1 MQRDLYEKGLEI
13 RKAVLSDRYVDN
25 VIRNADALSQPMQEL
40 VTTFC
45 WGAVWGREQL
55 DRRSRSL
62 VNLGIIAALGRMHE
76 LKLHVGGA
84 LRNGVTR
91 EEVQEVVLQIA
102 VYCGFPAAID
112 TLRAVREAFAE
123 YDAAA

>member
-1 MQRDLYEKGLEI
+1 MTNDLYERGLEI
-13 RKAVLSDRYVDN
+13 RKAVLSPAYVETS
-25 VIRNADALSQPMQEL
+25 IANADELARPLQEL

-45 WGAVWGREQL
+45 WGAVWGREGL

-62 VNLGIIAALGRMHE
+62 VNLGMIAALGRMHE
-76 LKLHVGGA
+76 LRLHVGGA

-91 EEVQEVVLQIA
+91 EEIQEVILQIA

-112 TLRAVREAFAE
+112 ALRTVREAI
-123 YDAAA
+123 AAFDEDR

>member
-1 MQRDLYEKGLEI
+1 MTKDLYERGLEI
-13 RKAVLSDRYVDN
+13 RKAVLSPAYVETSMA
-25 VIRNADALSQPMQEL
+25 NADDFARPLQEL

-45 WGAVWGREQL
+45 WGAVWGREGL

-62 VNLGIIAALGRMHE
+62 VNLGMIAALGRMHE
-76 LKLHVGGA
+76 LRLHVGGA

-91 EEVQEVVLQIA
+91 EEIQEVILQIA

-112 TLRAVREAFAE
+112 ALRTVREAI
-123 YDAAA
+123 AAFDEGH

>member
-1 MQRDLYEKGLEI
+1 MQTDLYERGLEI
-13 RKAVLSDRYVDN
+13 RKAVLSPAYVDN
-25 VIRNADALSQPMQEL
+25 AVRNADDFSRPLQEL

-45 WGAVWGREQL
+45 WGAVWGREGL

-62 VNLGIIAALGRMHE
+62 VNLGMIAALGRMHE

-91 EEVQEVVLQIA
+91 EEIQEIILQIA

-112 TLRAVREAFAE
+112 ALRTVREAIAA
-123 YDAAA
+123 YDAAE